1 MFICKLF
8 HLFPRANPHKLQTIY
23 YFTPYVPIGFPSYF
37 LCIATFF
44 NVCFIYIRAEKWRY
58 IFVHENITLL
68 CPSLFHSSH
77 KIKVML
83 TVASSNIFVM
93 FSWETRHWSC
103 PPLSLGPD
111 LISDYNTS
119 VHGHTADTR
128 AGNGGPRSFHSQR
141 KPSHLLMP
149 V

>member
-8 HLFPRANPHKLQTIY
+8 HLFPRANPHKLSIISLPMSQQVFHLT
-23 YFTPYVPIGFPSYF
+23 FYVLQHFSMS
-37 LCIATFF
+37 AS
-44 NVCFIYIRAEKWRY
+44 FIYEKKSGDI
-58 IFVHENITLL
+58 IFVHENIILLWL
-68 CPSLFHSSH
+68 CPNSFYSSH

-128 AGNGGPRSFHSQR
+128 AANGGPRSFHNHRESLR
-141 KPSHLLMP
+141 
-149 V
+149 VC